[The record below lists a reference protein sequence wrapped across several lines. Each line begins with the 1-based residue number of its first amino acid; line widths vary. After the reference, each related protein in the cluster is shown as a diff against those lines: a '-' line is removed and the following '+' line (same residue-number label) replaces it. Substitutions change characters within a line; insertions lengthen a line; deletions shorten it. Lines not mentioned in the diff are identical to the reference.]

1 MTSTAYTR
9 QSISGARSLAF
20 VGASRWTK
28 AITGMPFCCKLYRM
42 RTIRRAV
49 VFLFVATSCLAQ
61 DAKRM
66 DDVVQSYV
74 VNKTFMGTVLV
85 ARGSDVVLSKGYGSA
100 NLEWQ
105 IPNTPAT
112 KFRLGSI
119 TKQFTAAS
127 ILLLEERGQLK
138 LDDPIKKY
146 VPDAPATW
154 DTITI
159 FNLLTHTSGIP
170 NFTNLP
176 EYKTL
181 KLEATPVAKTI
192 ATVRDRPLDFVP
204 GEKMSYSNSGYLV
217 LGYVIERITGGSYEK
232 FVTDN
237 IFTPLGMK
245 DSGYDSNTAII
256 PRRAAGYVPSPA
268 GPINADYIH
277 MSIPHAAGAL
287 YSTTEDLLR
296 WEQAL
301 FGGKLISAA
310 SLAKMTTPFK
320 SDYAFGLMVQT
331 ANGRKVIQHGGGI
344 EGFNTFLAYYPDAK
358 LTVAVL
364 ANLNGQAP
372 DRIASMLADLA
383 HGGTVQLT
391 SERKEIAL
399 PVATLSKYVG
409 TYELAPGVNMFMRL
423 VGDHLTTQLTGQQ
436 QIPVF
441 PESETKFFL
450 KVVDAQL
457 EFFVDASGAVTH
469 AVMYQNGRERKV
481 PRISA
486 IVAEPT
492 PHKEMALPASTLA
505 RYVGKYQMP
514 SNAEL
519 SVTLEGTQLM
529 AQLSGQPAFPV
540 FAESDT
546 LFFFKVVDATLEFQK
561 DASGAVTAARLRQGP
576 IDSLAPRK

>member
-1 MTSTAYTR
+1 
-9 QSISGARSLAF
+9 
-20 VGASRWTK
+20 
-28 AITGMPFCCKLYRM
+28 M
-42 RTIRRAV
+42 RTIRHPLV
-49 VFLFVATSCLAQ
+49 ILFVATSCFAQ
-61 DAKRM
+61 DTKRM
-66 DDVVQSYV
+66 DDVVQSYAG
-74 VNKTFMGTVLV
+74 NKTFMGTVLV
-85 ARGSDVVLSKGYGSA
+85 ARGSDVLLSKGYGSA
-100 NLEWQ
+100 NLEWD
-105 IPNTPAT
+105 IPNTPTT

-127 ILLLEERGQLK
+127 ILMLEERGKLK

-146 VPDAPATW
+146 VPEAPAAW
-154 DTITI
+154 EPITI

-192 ATVRDRPLDFVP
+192 AVVRDKPLDFSP

-217 LGYVIERITGGSYEK
+217 LGYVIERITGASYEK

-237 IFTPLGMK
+237 IFVPLGMK

-256 PRRAAGYVPSPA
+256 AHRAAGYTSSAA
-268 GPINADYIH
+268 GPVNADYVH
-277 MSIPHAAGAL
+277 MSVPHAAGAL

-296 WEQAL
+296 WEQGL
-301 FGGKLISAA
+301 FSGKLISAT

-320 SDYAFGLMVQT
+320 SDYAFGVMVQT
-331 ANGRKVIQHGGGI
+331 AGGRKVIQHGGGI
-344 EGFNTFLAYYPDAK
+344 EGFNTFLAYYPDTK

-372 DRIASMLADLA
+372 NQIAATLADLA

-399 PVATLSKYVG
+399 PVATLAKYVG
-409 TYELAPGVNMFMRL
+409 TYEVAPGVNMLMRL
-423 VGDHLTTQLTGQQ
+423 VGDHLTTQLGGQR

-441 PESETKFFL
+441 AESETKFFL
-450 KVVDAQL
+450 KVVDAQV
-457 EFFVDASGAVTH
+457 EFFTDASGAVTH
-469 AVMYQNGRERKV
+469 AVMYQNGGERRV
-481 PRISA
+481 RRISGT
-486 IVAEPT
+486 VAEPS
-492 PHKEMALPASTLA
+492 PRKEMALPASTLA

-529 AQLSGQPAFPV
+529 AQLTGQPAFPV
-540 FAESDT
+540 FAESET
-546 LFFFKVVDATLEFQK
+546 LFFFKVVEATLEFQK
-561 DASGAVTAARLRQGP
+561 DASGAVTAVRLRQGP

>member
-1 MTSTAYTR
+1 M
-9 QSISGARSLAF
+9 
-20 VGASRWTK
+20 K
-28 AITGMPFCCKLYRM
+28 
-42 RTIRRAV
+42 TIRRALV
-49 VFLFVATSCLAQ
+49 LLFVATSCLAQ

-66 DDVVQSYV
+66 DDVVQNYV
-74 VNKTFMGTVLV
+74 RNKTFMGTVLV
-85 ARGSDVVLSKGYGSA
+85 ARGSDVIVSKGYGSA
-100 NLEWQ
+100 NLEWD
-105 IPNTPAT
+105 IPNTPTT

-127 ILLLEERGQLK
+127 ILLLEERGKLK

-146 VPDAPATW
+146 VPDAPAAW
-154 DTITI
+154 EAITI

-176 EYKTL
+176 EYKSL

-192 ATVRDRPLDFVP
+192 ASVRDKPLDFAP

-217 LGYVIERITGGSYEK
+217 LGYVIERVTGGSYEA

-245 DSGYDSNTAII
+245 DSGYDSNTTII
-256 PRRAAGYVPSPA
+256 PRRAAGYVSTPN
-268 GPINADYIH
+268 GPVNADYIH

-296 WEQAL
+296 WEQGL
-301 FGGKLISAA
+301 FGGKLLSAA

-320 SDYAFGLMVQT
+320 NDYAFGVIVQT
-331 ANGRKVIQHGGGI
+331 AGGRKVIQHGGGI
-344 EGFNTFLAYYPDAK
+344 DGFNTFLSYYPESK

-372 DRIASMLADLA
+372 NQIATMLADLA
-383 HGGTVQLT
+383 QGGTVQLT
-391 SERKEIAL
+391 SERKEITL

-409 TYELAPGVNMFMRL
+409 TYELAPGVNMLMRL
-423 VGDHLTTQLTGQQ
+423 VGDHLTTQLPGQA

-450 KVVDAQL
+450 KVVDAQV
-457 EFFVDASGAVTH
+457 EFFTDPSGTVTH

-481 PRISA
+481 QRVSGT
-486 IVAEPT
+486 VAEPT
-492 PHKEMALPASTLA
+492 PHKETALPASTLA

-529 AQLSGQPAFPV
+529 AQLSGQPAFPI
-540 FAESDT
+540 FAESET
-546 LFFFKVVDATLEFQK
+546 LFFFKVVEATLEFQK
-561 DASGAVTAARLRQGP
+561 DANGAVTAVRLRQGP
-576 IDSLAPRK
+576 IDSVAPRK

>member
-1 MTSTAYTR
+1 
-9 QSISGARSLAF
+9 
-20 VGASRWTK
+20 
-28 AITGMPFCCKLYRM
+28 M
-42 RTIRRAV
+42 RTIRHALV
-49 VFLFVATSCLAQ
+49 ILFVATSCFAQ
-61 DAKRM
+61 DTKRM
-66 DDVVQSYV
+66 DDVVQSYAG
-74 VNKTFMGTVLV
+74 NKTFMGTVLV
-85 ARGSDVVLSKGYGSA
+85 ARGSDVLLSKGYGSA
-100 NLEWQ
+100 NLEWD
-105 IPNTPAT
+105 IPNTPTT

-127 ILLLEERGQLK
+127 ILMLEERGKLK

-146 VPDAPATW
+146 VPEAPAAW
-154 DTITI
+154 EPITI

-192 ATVRDRPLDFVP
+192 AVVRDKPLDFSP

-217 LGYVIERITGGSYEK
+217 LGYVIERITGASYEK

-237 IFTPLGMK
+237 IFVPLGMK

-256 PRRAAGYVPSPA
+256 AHRAAGYTSSAA
-268 GPINADYIH
+268 GPVNADYVH
-277 MSIPHAAGAL
+277 MSVPHAAGAL

-296 WEQAL
+296 WEQGL
-301 FGGKLISAA
+301 FGGKLISAT

-320 SDYAFGLMVQT
+320 SDYAFGVMVQT
-331 ANGRKVIQHGGGI
+331 AGGRKVIQHGGGI
-344 EGFNTFLAYYPDAK
+344 EGFNTFLAYYPDTK

-372 DRIASMLADLA
+372 NQIAATLADLA

-399 PVATLSKYVG
+399 PVATLAKYVG
-409 TYELAPGVNMFMRL
+409 TYEVAPGVNMLMRL
-423 VGDHLTTQLTGQQ
+423 VGDHLTTQLGGQR

-441 PESETKFFL
+441 AESETKFFL
-450 KVVDAQL
+450 KVVDAQV
-457 EFFVDASGAVTH
+457 EFFTDASGAVTH
-469 AVMYQNGRERKV
+469 AVMYQNGGERRAR
-481 PRISA
+481 RISGT
-486 IVAEPT
+486 VAEPS
-492 PHKEMALPASTLA
+492 PRKEMALPASTLA

-529 AQLSGQPAFPV
+529 AQLTGQPAFPV
-540 FAESDT
+540 FAESET

-561 DASGAVTAARLRQGP
+561 DTSGAVTAVRLRQGP